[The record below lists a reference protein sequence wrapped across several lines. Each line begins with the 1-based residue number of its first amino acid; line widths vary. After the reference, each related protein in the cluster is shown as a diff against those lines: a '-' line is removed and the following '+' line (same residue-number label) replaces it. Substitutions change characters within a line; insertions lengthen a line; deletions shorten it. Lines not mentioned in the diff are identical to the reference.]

1 MLLSY
6 LRQNVQIKKKLMIDS
21 LAGIS
26 YKKVNNKK
34 TFIVIHNM
42 CGTSSSA
49 LNYWNSDS
57 NGYHTSAHYCV
68 DDKEI

>member
-1 MLLSY
+1 MPNSFET
-6 LRQNVQIKKKLMIDS
+6 VIKKKLMIDS

-49 LNYWNSDS
+49 LNY
-57 NGYHTSAHYCV
+57 
-68 DDKEI
+68 